1 MNIEN
6 SDNVGDKK
14 TLVERPS
21 ISFEKITF
29 SDGQSLDFEED
40 EIIVFVGPNNAGKS
54 AALRELQETVA
65 RSGPKLVISGTTL
78 RKTGTAAILRQY
90 LEQSA
95 QKSGSN
101 SEITYGGIGFNIH
114 HTHISYFD
122 QHQDRHPVASFF
134 CTRLATED
142 RITAS
147 NPAPAIALHQQP
159 PTHPIHLLLLDPKLG
174 DSISKLF
181 RRAFGKDLIP
191 FRAGGGQFPM
201 FVGERPTLAEGEDEL
216 GKSFVE
222 GLIACASPL
231 QAQGDGMRS
240 FATVLL
246 YVLAAD
252 NHSIQFLDEP
262 EAFLH
267 PPQARLLGEYIAKN
281 RRAKSQLFIATHSTD
296 ILDGLIAGSLSK
308 VRIIRMQRRGNS
320 NYVKELS
327 KEKTASIAHDTLTRY
342 SGVFKGIFYRHVIIA
357 ESDSDCLFYS
367 ALLNTEAVSGSTEPD
382 VLFIHASGKHRMAQ
396 LADTLRSLDVPVSAI
411 ADIDILNEETAIKN
425 LFEKLGGVWADISGH
440 WQAIKTGVE
449 STSPPLNA
457 GQVKN
462 LVLAELEKVDGV
474 EKFPKE
480 NERNINNIFRSVS
493 PWDAV
498 KRAGRSAL
506 RGAQTIG
513 HFDQLVAKV
522 SSKGLWIVP
531 VGELEGFCRSID
543 ARHGPAFAQKV
554 IEEKDLERDMELR
567 DAREFVANIWTSA
580 GQVQPELPSARLL
593 TGGDSVAPT

>member
-1 MNIEN
+1 MNLKFTDATGEN
-6 SDNVGDKK
+6 KA
-14 TLVERPS
+14 LIERPS
-21 ISFEKITF
+21 ISFERITF
-29 SDGQSLDFEED
+29 SDGQSINFEED
-40 EIIVFVGPNNAGKS
+40 EIIVLVGPNNAGKS
-54 AALRELQETVA
+54 AALRELQEAVG
-65 RSGPKLVISGTTL
+65 RSGPRLVISDSTL
-78 RKTGTAAILRQY
+78 RKTGNSELLRQY

-101 SEITYGGIGFNIH
+101 FEITYGGIGFNIH
-114 HTHISYFD
+114 HSHVTFFD
-122 QHQDRHPVASFF
+122 HEQNRHLVAPFF

-159 PTHPIHLLLLDPKLG
+159 PTHPIHLLLLDPNLG
-174 DSISKLF
+174 ERISQLF

-191 FRAGGGQFPM
+191 FRAGGGQFPI
-201 FVGERPTLAEGEDEL
+201 FVGEKPLIVVGEDEL

-222 GLIACASPL
+222 KLLASASPL
-231 QAQGDGMRS
+231 QTQGDGMRS

-308 VRIIRMQRRGNS
+308 VRIIRMQRGENS

-327 KEKTASIAHDTLTRY
+327 KEKTASIALDTLTRY
-342 SGVFKGIFYRHVIIA
+342 SGVFKGIFYRNVIIA

-367 ALLNTEAVSGSTEPD
+367 ALLNTDAVSGSTEPD
-382 VLFIHASGKHRMAQ
+382 VLFIHASGKDRMAQ
-396 LADTLRSLDVPVSAI
+396 LADTLRSLDVPVSVI
-411 ADIDILNEETAIKN
+411 ADIDILNQETAIKN
-425 LFEKLGGVWADISGH
+425 LFEKLGGVWSDISGH

-449 STSPPLNA
+449 STSSPLNA

-462 LVLAELEKVDGV
+462 LVLSELDKVGDL
-474 EKFPKE
+474 EKFPKQSE
-480 NERNINNIFRSVS
+480 KNINNIFRSVS

-498 KRAGRSAL
+498 KLAGRSAL
-506 RGAQTIG
+506 RGSQTIA

-522 SSKGLWIVP
+522 STKGLWIVP
-531 VGELEGFCRSID
+531 VGELEGFCRSIE

-554 IEEKDLERDMELR
+554 IEERDLENDLELR
-567 DAREFVANIWTSA
+567 DAREFVTKIWTSTDQA
-580 GQVQPELPSARLL
+580 KP
-593 TGGDSVAPT
+593 

>member
-1 MNIEN
+1 MNAEITGTVGEN
-6 SDNVGDKK
+6 KA
-14 TLVERPS
+14 LIQRPS
-21 ISFEKITF
+21 ISFERITF

-54 AALRELQETVA
+54 AALRELQEAVG
-65 RSGPKLVISGTTL
+65 RPGPSLVVSDATL
-78 RKTGTAAILRQY
+78 SKTGNSALLRQY

-95 QKSGSN
+95 QKSVSN
-101 SEITYGGIGFNIH
+101 SEISYGGIGFNIH
-114 HTHISYFD
+114 HSHVQFFD
-122 QHQDRHPVASFF
+122 GQQNRHLVAPFF

-147 NPAPAIALHQQP
+147 NPAQAIALHREP
-159 PTHPIHLLLLDPKLG
+159 PTHPIHLLLLDPNLG
-174 DSISKLF
+174 ETISTLF

-191 FRAGGGQFPM
+191 FRAGGGQFPIL
-201 FVGERPTLAEGEDEL
+201 VGKKPQLVDDEDEL
-216 GKSFVE
+216 CKSFVE
-222 GLIACASPL
+222 KLLATASPL
-231 QAQGDGMRS
+231 QTQGDGMRS

-267 PPQARLLGEYIAKN
+267 PPQARLLGEFIAKN

-308 VRIIRMQRRGNS
+308 VRIIRIQRRENL

-327 KEKTASIAHDTLTRY
+327 KEKTASIANDTLTKY
-342 SGVFKGIFYRHVIIA
+342 SGVFKGIFYRNVIIA

-367 ALLNTEAVSGSTEPD
+367 ALLNTDAVSGSSEPD
-382 VLFIHASGKHRMAQ
+382 VLFIHASGKDRMAQ
-396 LADTLRSLDVPVSAI
+396 LADTLRSLDVPVSVI
-411 ADIDILNEETAIKN
+411 ADIDILNQETAIKN
-425 LFEKLGGVWADISGH
+425 LFEKLGGVWSDISGH
-440 WQAIKTGVE
+440 WQAIKTSVE
-449 STSPPLNA
+449 STRTPLNA
-457 GQVKN
+457 SQVKN
-462 LVLAELEKVDGV
+462 LVISELNKVGDI

-480 NERNINNIFRSVS
+480 TEKNIKNIFRSVS

-506 RGAQTIG
+506 RDSQTIS

-543 ARHGPAFAQKV
+543 ARHGPAFTQKV
-554 IEEKDLERDMELR
+554 IEERSLENDFELR
-567 DAREFVANIWTSA
+567 DAREFVSKIWASTDQA
-580 GQVQPELPSARLL
+580 KP
-593 TGGDSVAPT
+593 

>member
-1 MNIEN
+1 MSIEN
-6 SDNVGDKK
+6 SDDVSDKK
-14 TLVERPS
+14 MLIERPS
-21 ISFEKITF
+21 ISFERITF
-29 SDGQSLDFEED
+29 SDGQSIDFEED
-40 EIIVFVGPNNAGKS
+40 EIIVLVGPNNAGKS

-65 RSGPKLVISGTTL
+65 KSGRKLVISDATL
-78 RKTGTAAILRQY
+78 RKTGTAEILRQY

-101 SEITYGGIGFNIH
+101 SEVTYGGIGFNIH

-122 QHQDRHPVASFF
+122 KPQDRHAVAPFF

-159 PTHPIHLLLLDPKLG
+159 PTHPIHLLLLDPSLG
-174 DSISKLF
+174 DRISKLF

-201 FVGERPTLAEGEDEL
+201 YVGEKPMLADGEDEL

-222 GLIACASPL
+222 RLLACASPL

-308 VRIIRMQRRGNS
+308 VRIIRMQRRENS

-342 SGVFKGIFYRHVIIA
+342 SGVFKGIFYRNVIIA

-367 ALLNTEAVSGSTEPD
+367 ALLNTEAVSGATEPD

-396 LADTLRSLDVPVSAI
+396 LADTLRSLDVPVSVI

-425 LFEKLGGVWADISGH
+425 LFEKLGGVWSDISGH

-462 LVLAELEKVDGV
+462 LVHAELEKVGGL

-522 SSKGLWIVP
+522 SVRGLWIVP

-554 IEEKDLERDMELR
+554 IEERDLESDLELR
-567 DAREFVANIWTSA
+567 DAREFVSKIWASA
-580 GQVQPELPSARLL
+580 GQVQPEQ
-593 TGGDSVAPT
+593 PTA

>member
-1 MNIEN
+1 MSNEN
-6 SDNVGDKK
+6 SDEVCDKK
-14 TLVERPS
+14 ALIERPS

-29 SDGQSLDFEED
+29 SDGQSIEFEED
-40 EIIVFVGPNNAGKS
+40 EIIVLVGPNNAGKS

-65 RSGPKLVISGTTL
+65 RSGRKLVISDATL
-78 RKTGTAAILRQY
+78 RKTGDAAMLRQY

-114 HTHISYFD
+114 HSHVSYFD
-122 QHQDRHPVASFF
+122 QQQDRHPVAPFF

-147 NPAPAIALHQQP
+147 NPAQAIALHQQP
-159 PTHPIHLLLLDPKLG
+159 PTHPIHLLLLDPNLG
-174 DSISKLF
+174 ERISQLF

-201 FVGERPTLAEGEDEL
+201 FVGEKPTLVDGEDEL

-222 GLIACASPL
+222 RLLASASPL

-308 VRIIRMQRRGNS
+308 VRIIRMQRRENS

-342 SGVFKGIFYRHVIIA
+342 SGVFKGIFYRNVIIA

-367 ALLNTEAVSGSTEPD
+367 ALLNTEAVSGFTEPD

-396 LADTLRSLDVPVSAI
+396 LADTLRSLDVPVSVI

-425 LFEKLGGVWADISGH
+425 LFEKLGGVWTDISGH
-440 WQAIKTGVE
+440 WQAIKIGVE

-462 LVLAELEKVDGV
+462 LVLAELDKVGDLD
-474 EKFPKE
+474 KFPKE

-506 RGAQTIG
+506 RGAQTIS

-522 SSKGLWIVP
+522 STKGLWIVP

-554 IEEKDLERDMELR
+554 IEERDLENDLELR
-567 DAREFVANIWTSA
+567 DAREFVAKIWASSGQMQPKLSA
-580 GQVQPELPSARLL
+580 V
-593 TGGDSVAPT
+593 

>member
-1 MNIEN
+1 MSIEN
-6 SDNVGDKK
+6 KDDICDKK
-14 TLVERPS
+14 VPILRPS

-29 SDGQSLDFEED
+29 SGGQSIDFEED
-40 EIIVFVGPNNAGKS
+40 EIIVLVGPNNAGKS

-65 RSGPKLVISGTTL
+65 RSGGKLVISDATL
-78 RKTGTAAILRQY
+78 RKTGDAAMLRQY

-95 QKSGSN
+95 QKSGTN

-114 HTHISYFD
+114 HSHVAYFD
-122 QHQDRHPVASFF
+122 QQQDRHPVAPFF

-159 PTHPIHLLLLDPKLG
+159 PTHPIHLLLLDTNLG
-174 DSISKLF
+174 DRISKLF

-191 FRAGGGQFPM
+191 FRAGGGHFPM
-201 FVGERPTLAEGEDEL
+201 LVGEKPLLLDGEDEL

-222 GLIACASPL
+222 RLLASSSPL
-231 QAQGDGMRS
+231 QTQGDGMRS

-296 ILDGLIAGSLSK
+296 ILDGVIAGSLSK
-308 VRIIRMQRRGNS
+308 VRIIRMQRRENS

-327 KEKTASIAHDTLTRY
+327 KEKTALIAHDTLTRY
-342 SGVFKGIFYRHVIIA
+342 SGVFKGIFYRNVIIA

-367 ALLNTEAVSGSTEPD
+367 ALLNTEAVTGSTEPD

-396 LADTLRSLDVPVSAI
+396 LADTLRSLDVPVSVI
-411 ADIDILNEETAIKN
+411 ADIDILNEETAIRN
-425 LFEKLGGVWADISGH
+425 LFEKLGGVWSDISGH

-462 LVLAELEKVDGV
+462 LVLVELEKVGDL
-474 EKFPKE
+474 EKFPKN

-506 RGAQTIG
+506 RGAQTIS
-513 HFDQLVAKV
+513 HFDQLLSKV
-522 SSKGLWIVP
+522 STKGLWIVR

-554 IEEKDLERDMELR
+554 IEERDLESDLELR
-567 DAREFVANIWTSA
+567 DAREFVAKMWASS
-580 GQVQPELPSARLL
+580 GQVQPELPTA
-593 TGGDSVAPT
+593 

>member
-1 MNIEN
+1 MSIEN
-6 SDNVGDKK
+6 IDNIGNKK
-14 TLVERPS
+14 TLIERPS
-21 ISFEKITF
+21 ISFESITF
-29 SDGQSLDFEED
+29 SDGQKFEFEED
-40 EIIVFVGPNNAGKS
+40 EIIVLVGPNNAGKS

-65 RSGPKLVISGTTL
+65 RSGPKRVISNAIL
-78 RKTGTAAILRQY
+78 RKTGSAAVLREY

-95 QKSGSN
+95 QKSVNN
-101 SEITYGGIGFNIH
+101 SEVTYGGIGFSIH
-114 HTHISYFD
+114 HSHLSYFD
-122 QHQDRHPVASFF
+122 QPHDRHPVAPFF

-159 PTHPIHLLLLDPKLG
+159 PTHPIHLLLLDPNLG

-201 FVGERPTLAEGEDEL
+201 FVGEKPVLAKGEDEL

-222 GLIACASPL
+222 RLLACGSPL
-231 QAQGDGMRS
+231 QTQGDGMRS

-281 RRAKSQLFIATHSTD
+281 RRARSQLFIATHSTD
-296 ILDGLIAGSLSK
+296 ILDGLIAGNLSK
-308 VRIIRMQRRGNS
+308 VRIIRMQRRGNL
-320 NYVKELS
+320 NHVKELS
-327 KEKTASIAHDTLTRY
+327 KEKTSAIAHDTLTRY
-342 SGVFKGIFYRHVIIA
+342 SGVFKGIFYRNVIIA

-367 ALLNTEAVSGSTEPD
+367 ALMNAEAVSGSTEPD
-382 VLFIHASGKHRMAQ
+382 MLFIHASGKHRMAQ
-396 LADTLRSLDVPVSAI
+396 LADTLRSLDVPVSVI
-411 ADIDILNEETAIKN
+411 ADIDILNEETALRN
-425 LFEKLGGVWADISGH
+425 LFEKLGGIWSDISGH
-440 WQAIKTGVE
+440 WQAIKTSIE
-449 STSPPLNA
+449 SASPPLNA
-457 GQVKN
+457 AQIKS
-462 LVLAELEKVDGV
+462 LVLAELDKVDDLG
-474 EKFPKE
+474 KFPKE

-506 RGAQTIG
+506 RGAQTIS
-513 HFDQLVAKV
+513 HFDQLVEKV

-554 IEEKDLERDMELR
+554 IEDRDLEKDLELR
-567 DAREFVANIWTSA
+567 EAREFVARIWASS
-580 GQVQPELPSARLL
+580 GQAR
-593 TGGDSVAPT
+593 T

>member
-1 MNIEN
+1 MNMEITDTVGEN
-6 SDNVGDKK
+6 RA
-14 TLVERPS
+14 LIQRPS
-21 ISFEKITF
+21 ISFERITF

-40 EIIVFVGPNNAGKS
+40 EIIVLVGPNNAGKS
-54 AALRELQETVA
+54 AALRELQEAVG
-65 RSGPKLVISGTTL
+65 RPGPRLVISDATL
-78 RKTGTAAILRQY
+78 SKTGNSALLRQY

-95 QKSGSN
+95 QKSLIN
-101 SEITYGGIGFNIH
+101 SEISYGGIGFNIH
-114 HTHISYFD
+114 HSHVQFFD
-122 QHQDRHPVASFF
+122 EQLNRHLVAPFF

-147 NPAPAIALHQQP
+147 NPAQAIALHWEP
-159 PTHPIHLLLLDPKLG
+159 PTHPIHLLLLDPNLG
-174 DSISKLF
+174 ETISTLF

-191 FRAGGGQFPM
+191 FRAGGGQFPIL
-201 FVGERPTLAEGEDEL
+201 VGKKPQLVDGEDEL
-216 GKSFVE
+216 CKSFVE
-222 GLIACASPL
+222 KLLASASPL
-231 QAQGDGMRS
+231 QTQGDGMRS

-308 VRIIRMQRRGNS
+308 VRIIRMQRRENS
-320 NYVKELS
+320 NCIKELS
-327 KEKTASIAHDTLTRY
+327 KEKTASIALDTLTRY
-342 SGVFKGIFYRHVIIA
+342 SGVFKGIFYRDVIIA

-367 ALLNTEAVSGSTEPD
+367 ALLNTDAVSGSTEPD
-382 VLFIHASGKHRMAQ
+382 VLFIHASGKDRMAQ
-396 LADTLRSLDVPVSAI
+396 LADTLRSLDVPVSVI
-411 ADIDILNEETAIKN
+411 ADIDILNQETAIKN
-425 LFEKLGGVWADISGH
+425 LFEKLGGDWLDISGH

-449 STSPPLNA
+449 STSPLLNA

-462 LVLAELEKVDGV
+462 LVHSELDKVGNLG
-474 EKFPKE
+474 KFPKE
-480 NERNINNIFRSVS
+480 NEKNINNIFRSVS

-506 RGAQTIG
+506 RGSQTIN
-513 HFDQLVAKV
+513 HFDKLVAKV

-554 IEEKDLERDMELR
+554 IEERNLDNDLELR
-567 DAREFVANIWTSA
+567 DAREFISKIWASTEQAKS
-580 GQVQPELPSARLL
+580 
-593 TGGDSVAPT
+593 

>member
-1 MNIEN
+1 MGIEN
-6 SDNVGDKK
+6 SYEVCDKK
-14 TLVERPS
+14 AKIERPS
-21 ISFEKITF
+21 ISFERITF
-29 SDGQSLDFEED
+29 SDGQSIEFEED
-40 EIIVFVGPNNAGKS
+40 EIIVLVGPNNAGKS

-65 RSGPKLVISGTTL
+65 RSGRKLVISDATL
-78 RKTGTAAILRQY
+78 RKTGDAAMLRQY

-114 HTHISYFD
+114 HSHVSYFD
-122 QHQDRHPVASFF
+122 QQQDRHPVAPFF

-147 NPAPAIALHQQP
+147 NPAQAIALHQQP
-159 PTHPIHLLLLDPKLG
+159 PTHPIHLLLLDPNLG
-174 DSISKLF
+174 ERISLLF
-181 RRAFGKDLIP
+181 HRAFGKDLIP

-201 FVGERPTLAEGEDEL
+201 FVGEKPTLVDGEDEL

-222 GLIACASPL
+222 RLLAKASPL

-308 VRIIRMQRRGNS
+308 VRIIRMQRRENS

-342 SGVFKGIFYRHVIIA
+342 SGVFKGIFYRNVIIA

-367 ALLNTEAVSGSTEPD
+367 ALLNTKAVSGFTEPD

-396 LADTLRSLDVPVSAI
+396 LADTLRSLDVPVSVI

-425 LFEKLGGVWADISGH
+425 LFEKLGGVWTDISGH

-462 LVLAELEKVDGV
+462 LVLSELDKVGDL

-493 PWDAV
+493 AWDAV
-498 KRAGRSAL
+498 KRSGRSAL
-506 RGAQTIG
+506 RGAQTIS
-513 HFDQLVAKV
+513 HFDQLVDKA
-522 SSKGLWIVP
+522 STKGLWIVP

-554 IEEKDLERDMELR
+554 IEERDLENDLELR
-567 DAREFVANIWTSA
+567 DAREFVAKIWASSGQMLPKSSA
-580 GQVQPELPSARLL
+580 V
-593 TGGDSVAPT
+593 